1 MQQKKELIKVEW
13 ENKALSLEEEEALIS
28 VFS

>member
-1 MQQKKELIKVEW
+1 MQKKKLIKVEW